1 MLATVNNI
9 ANPNVISVGQVLI
22 IPDLSHTYTV
32 AAGDTL
38 FGIAQQ
44 FYGHGSLFGFIAEVN
59 AITNSSAIST
69 GQVLTIPSV

>member
-1 MLATVNNI
+1 VNQI

-38 FGIAQQ
+38 FGIAAQ
-44 FYGHGSLFGFIAEVN
+44 FYGHGSLFRFIAEVN
-59 AITNSSAIST
+59 GITHPGAIST
-69 GQVLTIPSV
+69 SQLLTIPSV